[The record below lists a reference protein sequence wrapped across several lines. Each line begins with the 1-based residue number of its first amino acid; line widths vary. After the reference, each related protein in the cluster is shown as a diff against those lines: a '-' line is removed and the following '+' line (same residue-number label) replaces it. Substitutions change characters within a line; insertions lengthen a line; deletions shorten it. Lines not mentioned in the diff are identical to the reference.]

1 MLQSLPDPS
10 AGRGTRRAGRF
21 AAAVAASAFGAYF
34 VLAAAGWA
42 PLPAEVKLENSRVK
56 VTQVTYPPGVPRP
69 RHTRPA
75 SQVIVFLDDCVYE
88 RIDSTTGEKTIRR
101 RKVGDVI
108 WHDRGEDAP
117 QLTNLGDRSYR
128 TLVIELR

>member
-1 MLQSLPDPS
+1 MLLNLPDPS
-10 AGRGTRRAGRF
+10 AGRETRRARRF
-21 AAAVAASAFGAYF
+21 GVAAAAVVVGAVF
-34 VLAAAGWA
+34 LLAAAAWA

-88 RIDSTTGEKTIRR
+88 RIDSTTGEKTIRH
-101 RKVGDVI
+101 RKAGDVI
-108 WHDRGEDAP
+108 WHERGEDAP
-117 QLTNLGDRSYR
+117 QLTNLGRRPYR